1 MARILKGLALFLG
14 IFMLAGCATNRGYLN
29 INVPQEAMVQEN
41 GKQVFIRTVVD
52 DRVFENKPTT
62 PDIPSLGFR
71 RGQPEDKAIKSRAI
85 ARKRNGYGKAMGD
98 ILLKENQSVE
108 SVIFDATQN
117 SLYGLGYTV
126 TNNKDTAKDDAILM
140 DISIDKFWTW
150 MNIGFWTL
158 RIDTV
163 IKTTLSVILPT
174 GDKNFVI
181 ETYVKNP
188 CQAGTSANWQK
199 ALRLAIQDYMSQVK
213 DKLKCLESGC

>member
-1 MARILKGLALFLG
+1 MKRMLNGLFLFVG
-14 IFMLAGCATNRGYLN
+14 VMALAGCATNRGYLN
-29 INVPQEAMVQEN
+29 ITIPQETMVKEN
-41 GKQVFIRTVVD
+41 GKQVFIRSVVD
-52 DRVFENKPTT
+52 NRVFEKKPAT
-62 PDIPSLGFR
+62 PDIPSLGFSK
-71 RGQPEDKAIKSRAI
+71 GEPEDKAIKSRAI

-108 SVIFDATQN
+108 SVISDATQN

-126 TNNKDTAKDDAILM
+126 TNSKDTAKDDAILM
-140 DISIDKFWTW
+140 DISIDKFWSW
-150 MNIGFWTL
+150 INIGFWTL

-163 IKTTLSVILPT
+163 IKATLSVILPS
-174 GDKNFVI
+174 GDKSFTI

-199 ALRLAIQDYMSQVK
+199 ALRLAIEDYMSQVK